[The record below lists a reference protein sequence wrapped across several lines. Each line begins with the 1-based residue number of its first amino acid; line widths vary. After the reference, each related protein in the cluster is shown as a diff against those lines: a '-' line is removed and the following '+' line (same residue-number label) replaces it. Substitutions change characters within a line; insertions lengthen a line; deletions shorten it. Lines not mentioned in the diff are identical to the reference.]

1 MTREEFSLMLV
12 EARQSNNI
20 SRYKLNQIIHKTDIQ
35 TMRIEKASVNYSMDV
50 LFPYLQAL
58 NMSIMIYNEDRKFYA
73 KDYKALVL
81 LLKTL
86 RAEHYT
92 QSQFSEMTGL
102 SLSTIYYMEIERTSI
117 TIDTLLLMI
126 KTLGLEIKLIKN
138 D

>member
-1 MTREEFSLMLV
+1 MLV